1 MMLSS
6 SCDTRDSGIKETLLF
21 LSPSA
26 LINEKNLHFL
36 ISIPVKANFHRDAL
50 SHCFCSPFSVLTHVA
65 KFVIQMSACTAN

>member
-1 MMLSS
+1 MLSS
-6 SCDTRDSGIKETLLF
+6 SCDTRDSGVKETLLF